1 MNLKSC
7 FCLEFPCH
15 LLAIDVLQIKMV
27 FSIKIKKRAYLFRCL
42 VFASFILT
50 GMFVKTVLTVGFAQ
64 TVEKISAFNMGT
76 AEQLVTSDKYLR
88 NSLARATLNTFFLVV
103 AWTLIGRNNNITLS
117 LVDVFHKRWRGYKG
131 NESFAARDYEYICEL
146 QPTCPDPKKC

>member
-1 MNLKSC
+1 
-7 FCLEFPCH
+7 
-15 LLAIDVLQIKMV
+15 MV
-27 FSIKIKKRAYLFRCL
+27 FSIRNKDKKGAYLFRCL

-103 AWTLIGRNNNITLS
+103 AWTLIGMNNIALS
-117 LVDVFHKRWRGYKG
+117 
-131 NESFAARDYEYICEL
+131 
-146 QPTCPDPKKC
+146 

>member
-1 MNLKSC
+1 M
-7 FCLEFPCH
+7 
-15 LLAIDVLQIKMV
+15 
-27 FSIKIKKRAYLFRCL
+27 
-42 VFASFILT
+42 FASFILT

-103 AWTLIGRNNNITLS
+103 AWTLIGMNNITLF
-117 LVDVFHKRWRGYKG
+117 LVDVFNKRWVDYKG
-131 NESFAARDYEYICEL
+131 MSHLQNEITNTFASCNRHV
-146 QPTCPDPKKC
+146 PTQKSTN

>member
-1 MNLKSC
+1 M
-7 FCLEFPCH
+7 
-15 LLAIDVLQIKMV
+15 
-27 FSIKIKKRAYLFRCL
+27 
-42 VFASFILT
+42 FASFILT

-103 AWTLIGRNNNITLS
+103 AWTLIGMNIITLFW
-117 LVDVFHKRWRGYKG
+117 VDVFHK
-131 NESFAARDYEYICEL
+131 DCEV
-146 QPTCPDPKKC
+146 KRE